1 MPSVQPN
8 APACRLGK
16 RKGYEVCNYGFSFV
30 LRTSVPKTCRHLKS
44 GMVTDSVKSDTHWQN
59 LFGTKMATK
68 SDEPC
73 IGLLVRQ
80 FSFVFFGMF
89 ELTSVSFG
97 IALNL
102 VAKGMAKLP

>member
-1 MPSVQPN
+1 MIKAYPCRSN
-8 APACRLGK
+8 TLACRLGTQPPLQV
-16 RKGYEVCNYGFSFV
+16 RQS
-30 LRTSVPKTCRHLKS
+30 SLKS
-44 GMVTDSVKSDTHWQN
+44 GMVTDSV
-59 LFGTKMATK
+59 K

-97 IALNL
+97 IDLNL
-102 VAKGMAKLP
+102 VAKGMAELP

>member
-1 MPSVQPN
+1 MAVFRHVTVGQESQSTTDEH
-8 APACRLGK
+8 RLLWLFT
-16 RKGYEVCNYGFSFV
+16 VFSA
-30 LRTSVPKTCRHLKS
+30 
-44 GMVTDSVKSDTHWQN
+44 
-59 LFGTKMATK
+59 TKMATK
-68 SDEPC
+68 SDAPF

>member
-16 RKGYEVCNYGFSFV
+16 GKGYEVCNYGFSFV
-30 LRTSVPKTCRHLKS
+30 LRTSVAKTCRHLKS
-44 GMVTDSVKSDTHWQN
+44 GMVTDSVKSDAHWQN

-89 ELTSVSFG
+89 ELTRVSFG
-97 IALNL
+97 IDLDL
-102 VAKGMAKLP
+102 VAKGMA

>member
-1 MPSVQPN
+1 MTN
-8 APACRLGK
+8 DFACRLETQPPL
-16 RKGYEVCNYGFSFV
+16 EVLQS
-30 LRTSVPKTCRHLKS
+30 SLKS
-44 GMVTDSVKSDTHWQN
+44 GMVSDFVKSDAHWQN

-68 SDEPC
+68 SDAPF

-102 VAKGMAKLP
+102 VGQGHGVAAMRDRAASG

>member
-1 MPSVQPN
+1 
-8 APACRLGK
+8 
-16 RKGYEVCNYGFSFV
+16 
-30 LRTSVPKTCRHLKS
+30 
-44 GMVTDSVKSDTHWQN
+44 MVTDSVKSDAHWQN

-68 SDEPC
+68 SDAPF

-102 VAKGMAKLP
+102 VAKGMAKLPRGIALLPGSALAGFLWRRYHQDLSGVVNR